1 MDKLGIAKETS
12 DSAAE
17 GSSSTLSYKAWN
29 SNSLVNCLDF
39 EDVTGPS
46 HGKAP
51 MDDEESEAE
60 EEKEDG
66 ENSDEDE
73 NSDEE

>member
-1 MDKLGIAKETS
+1 VQNKHLKRDQRLIMEKLDIPTKDSS

-17 GSSSTLSYKAWN
+17 GSSSTLSYKSWN
-29 SNSLVNCLDF
+29 ANSLVNWGDF

-51 MDDEESEAE
+51 TNH
-60 EEKEDG
+60 ED
-66 ENSDEDE
+66 S
-73 NSDEE
+73 